1 MFRFFLS
8 ILFALTFSISS
19 ISSVAFAATYRAT
32 ITKIT
37 DGDTVW
43 VRMHGSRVKLRL
55 LGIDT
60 PEEYYSKK
68 MLKDV
73 RMCDTSYNQMKQL
86 GLSATRHTRTML
98 HREQKVTIETFGR
111 GYYGRT
117 LAYVILPNGINYNEK
132 EVADGYAVV
141 YTYHGQK
148 SREISQNEFSK
159 LNSLMDQAKIEHKGL
174 WGSDPQIM
182 SCLDGSSEVIAPK
195 QSPSYNQ
202 PAMTKQSELP
212 QPIVRPAPT
221 ATCRDGTYS
230 YSMHHRGTCSHHGGV
245 ESFYQ

>member
-1 MFRFFLS
+1 MSKFVLS
-8 ILFALTFSISS
+8 IIFASIFSISS
-19 ISSVAFAATYRAT
+19 ISSVAFAATYHAT

-73 RMCDTSYNQMKQL
+73 RMCDTSYNQMKPL

-98 HREQKVTIETFGR
+98 HRGQSVTIKTFGR

-117 LAYVILPNGINYNEK
+117 LAYVILSDGMNYNEQ

-141 YTYHGQK
+141 YKYHGRK
-148 SREISQNEFSK
+148 SREISQNEFDK
-159 LNSLMDQAKIEHKGL
+159 LNGLMNQAKSKHKGL

-182 SCLDGSSEVIAPK
+182 DCLSGSSEVISSES
-195 QSPSYNQ
+195 SPSYNQ
-202 PAMTKQSELP
+202 PTTTKRDKLV
-212 QPIVRPAPT
+212 QPLVRPTPT
-221 ATCRDGTYS
+221 ALCKDGTYS
-230 YSMHHRGTCSHHGGV
+230 YSMHHRGLCSHHGGV
-245 ESFYQ
+245 AKFYQ

>member
-1 MFRFFLS
+1 MFKLILS
-8 ILFALTFSISS
+8 IIFASIFSISS
-19 ISSVAFAATYRAT
+19 ISSVAFAATYQAV

-43 VRMHGSRVKLRL
+43 VRMHGNRVKLRL

-73 RMCDTSYNQMKQL
+73 RMCGTSYNQMKQL
-86 GLSATRHTRTML
+86 GLSATRHTRTMI
-98 HREQKVTIETFGR
+98 HRGQSITIKTFGK

-148 SREISQNEFSK
+148 SREISQNEFDK
-159 LNSLMDQAKIEHKGL
+159 LNGLMDQAKSEHKGL
-174 WGSDPQIM
+174 WGSNPQIM
-182 SCLDGSSEVIAPK
+182 SCLDGSSEVIAPE
-195 QSPSYNQ
+195 YLLHMIN
-202 PAMTKQSELP
+202 
-212 QPIVRPAPT
+212 R
-221 ATCRDGTYS
+221 R
-230 YSMHHRGTCSHHGGV
+230 
-245 ESFYQ
+245 